1 VTLLRRLFAAAPTIL
16 WLLAAGFALGVLLAL
31 R

>member
-1 VTLLRRLFAAAPTIL
+1 MVAL
-16 WLLAAGFALGVLLAL
+16 WLLLGVAAVLAGFALGVLLAVFV